1 MTNRLM
7 TPFCFASVMAAMLF
21 AEGALADSFQNA
33 SSESKD
39 SAEASARLAAS
50 GVSGVEVTMG
60 AVAVPLAAVGA
71 VTQGAGEVAL
81 TISGGLWDA
90 ANEPLEV
97 SGEVLT
103 ALPPPDLTGT
113 DDGEGR

>member
-7 TPFCFASVMAAMLF
+7 TPFCYASMMVAVLF
-21 AEGALADSFQNA
+21 AEGAFADSFQNA
-33 SSESKD
+33 STASKD
-39 SAEASARLAAS
+39 SAEASGRLAAS
-50 GVSGVEVTMG
+50 GVQVTLG

-71 VTQGAGEVAL
+71 VAQGAGDVAL
-81 TISGGLWDA
+81 TISGDLWDA
-90 ANEPLEV
+90 ANQPLEV

-113 DDGEGR
+113 DDGEER

>member
-33 SSESKD
+33 STASKD

-50 GVSGVEVTMG
+50 GVQVTMG

-71 VTQGAGEVAL
+71 VTQGAGDVAL
-81 TISGGLWDA
+81 TIIGGLWDA

>member
-1 MTNRLM
+1 
-7 TPFCFASVMAAMLF
+7 
-21 AEGALADSFQNA
+21 
-33 SSESKD
+33 
-39 SAEASARLAAS
+39 
-50 GVSGVEVTMG
+50 
-60 AVAVPLAAVGA
+60 

-90 ANEPLEV
+90 ANELLEV